1 MAATLA
7 PLLPPPL
14 SGGGSRHH
22 RPLRGARSCWAGVLT
37 AMAMLALLPATGRAE
52 DICRAP
58 AQAMQAIEVMFG
70 RAVDGRLVVTDRAWA
85 RFLARE
91 VTPRFPDGLT
101 VVDAAGQYKTPLGRI
116 AQEPSKLLMIVA
128 ADGAQ
133 TQNSIAAIVAAYK
146 LQFRQHTV
154 VVLTRAVCAAF

>member
-7 PLLPPPL
+7 PLLPLRL
-14 SGGGSRHH
+14 SGGGRRD
-22 RPLRGARSCWAGVLT
+22 RPRRGAGGCCAGVPT
-37 AMAMLALLPATGRAE
+37 AMALLALLPATVRAE
-52 DICRAP
+52 DVCPAP

-101 VVDAAGQYKTPLGRI
+101 VVDAAGQYKTPLGSI

-133 TQNSIAAIVAAYK
+133 TESSIAAIVAAYK

>member
-1 MAATLA
+1 
-7 PLLPPPL
+7 
-14 SGGGSRHH
+14 
-22 RPLRGARSCWAGVLT
+22 
-37 AMAMLALLPATGRAE
+37 MAMLALLPATVGAE
-52 DICRAP
+52 DICLAP
-58 AQAMQAIEVMFG
+58 ARAMQAIEVMFG
-70 RAVDGRLVVTDRAWA
+70 RAVDGGLVVTDRAWA

-128 ADGAQ
+128 ADGVQ